1 MLKKIFRKQQGFT
14 MLEMLIAFAITLILV
29 PAIIA
34 FSRTALANNAKVQ
47 NQATEL
53 NQLKNAFN
61 YISQDV
67 QMAGKI
73 TVANPATDSHFPLT
87 LSWINYPT
95 DLITVVYS
103 IVDGNLQRDYT
114 DSETPSNNKILI
126 VASNVN
132 LNAAQT
138 YCTWG
143 SDNPGVD
150 ASTLTVNL
158 TITIDAES
166 EVRQF
171 TITPRVI
178 QSALTQIPTTL
189 TLGVSPSSAG
199 YGTLITMTAAVFPSV
214 ASGDVTFLDGGS
226 SIGTSA
232 IMANGQATY
241 TVTSL
246 IVGSHSLTAVYS
258 GDTNY
263 NQSTSAD
270 RSLTITQA
278 TPAIMLASSANPS
291 TIGQSVTFTA
301 TVTPNEATGTVTF
314 KNGATQLGS
323 PVALSSGIATYAT
336 GGSDLPLGNNAITA
350 VYSGDSND
358 NPGTSSALTQV
369 VNQTITTV
377 VLTSSLNPSISGDA
391 VTFTAAVT
399 PGTATGVVTFKD
411 SSTTL
416 GTGTLSS
423 GAATYTTSAL
433 AAASHSLTAVYAGDV
448 NDYGCTSS
456 TLTQTVNKIT
466 TSVILASS
474 SNPSTYGGSVTFT
487 ATMTPGSAT
496 GTVTFKDGG
505 TTLGTGTLSTG
516 TATYSIASLTAG
528 SHAIT
533 AVYGGDAN
541 CNASTSSTLTQTV
554 NKTATSVVLAS
565 NSNPSAYGGSVIF
578 TATMTP
584 GGATGTVTFKD
595 GGTTL
600 GTGTL
605 GSGTATYTTSALAA
619 GSHAIT
625 AVYGGDANC
634 NASTSSTLTQTV
646 NKAATSVALAS
657 NSNPSAYGGSVT
669 FTATMTPGGA
679 TGTVTFKDGGTTL
692 GTGTLGSGT
701 ATYTTSAL
709 AAGSHA
715 ITAVYGGDA
724 NCNASTSST
733 LTQTVNVVLT
743 NIGQNSSTTTGTT
756 ISVTVPAGGVAAGNT
771 IIVSFA
777 TDPTNT
783 PTGAVTVAD
792 TKGNTYT
799 KDADIANGTGTS
811 GVRTVVFSAPVTT
824 ALVSGNTITVTY
836 PSAAAKA
843 VSVCYANGLISASRV
858 DVTHTGTGN
867 NTDPTSGATAATT
880 QASELLF
887 GAIGTESR
895 ISSTTMTAGSGYTLL
910 NDASADTGSSGSS
923 ITIFPEYQ
931 PVYATGTYTANG
943 TLSGSTSR
951 NWAAVIVTYKTQ

>member
-1 MLKKIFRKQQGFT
+1 
-14 MLEMLIAFAITLILV
+14 MLEMLIAFAIALILV

-34 FSRTALANNAKVQ
+34 FSRTALANNTKVQ
-47 NQATEL
+47 NQATAL

-95 DLITVVYS
+95 DSITVVYS
-103 IVDGNLQRDYT
+103 IVDGNLQRDYS
-114 DSETPSNNKILI
+114 DSETPSKDKILV

-138 YCTWG
+138 YCAWG

-158 TITIDAES
+158 TITIGAES

-199 YGTLITMTAAVFPSV
+199 YGTLITLTAAVFPSV

-246 IVGSHSLTAVYS
+246 TVGSHSLTAVYS

-263 NQSTSAD
+263 NQSTSTD

-301 TVTPNEATGTVTF
+301 TVTPSEATGTVTF

-323 PVALSSGIATYAT
+323 PVALSSGIATYTT

-358 NPGTSSALTQV
+358 NPGTSSVLTQV

-399 PGTATGVVTFKD
+399 PGTATGNVAFKD
-411 SSTTL
+411 GSTTL

-423 GAATYTTSAL
+423 GTATYTTSAL
-433 AAASHSLTAVYAGDV
+433 STGSHSLTAVYAGDV
-448 NDYGCTSS
+448 NHYGCTSS

-466 TSVILASS
+466 TTVNLASS
-474 SNPSTYGGSVTFT
+474 SNPSTYGGSVIFT

-505 TTLGTGTLSTG
+505 TTIGTGTIGSG
-516 TATYSIASLTAG
+516 TATYSISSLTAG
-528 SHAIT
+528 SHSIT
-533 AVYGGDAN
+533 AVYSGDAN
-541 CNASTSSTLTQTV
+541 CNTSTSSTLTQTV

-565 NSNPSAYGGSVIF
+565 SSNPSNYGGSVTF

-584 GGATGTVTFKD
+584 VGATGTVTFKD

-605 GSGTATYTTSALAA
+605 GSGTATYSTSSLSVS
-619 GSHAIT
+619 SHSIT

-646 NKAATSVALAS
+646 NKAATSVVLAS
-657 NSNPSAYGGSVT
+657 NSNPSTYGGSVT
-669 FTATMTPGGA
+669 FTATMTPSAA

-692 GTGTLGSGT
+692 GTGTLSSGT
-701 ATYTTSAL
+701 TTYSTSAL
-709 AAGSHA
+709 KPGRHS
-715 ITAVYGGDA
+715 ITAVYGGDT
-724 NCNASTSST
+724 NYNTSTSST

-743 NIGQNSSTTTGTT
+743 NIGQNSSTSTGTT

-792 TKGNTYT
+792 TKGNIYT

-811 GVRTVVFSAPVTT
+811 GVRTLVFSAPVTV

-843 VSVCYANGLISASRV
+843 VSICYANGLISASRV

-867 NTDPTSGATAATT
+867 STAPTSGATANTT
-880 QASELLF
+880 QASELLI

-895 ISSTTMTAGSGYTLL
+895 TSSTTMTAGSGYTLL
-910 NDASADTGSSGSS
+910 NNASADTGSSGSS

-931 PVYATGTYTANG
+931 PVYVTGTYTANG

>member
-1 MLKKIFRKQQGFT
+1 
-14 MLEMLIAFAITLILV
+14 MLEMLIAFAIALILV

-34 FSRTALANNAKVQ
+34 FSRTALANNTKVQ
-47 NQATEL
+47 NQATAL

-95 DLITVVYS
+95 DSITVVYS
-103 IVDGNLQRDYT
+103 IVDGNLQRDYS
-114 DSETPSNNKILI
+114 DSETPSKDKILV

-138 YCTWG
+138 YCAWG

-158 TITIDAES
+158 TITIGAES

-199 YGTLITMTAAVFPSV
+199 YGTLITLTAAVFPSV

-246 IVGSHSLTAVYS
+246 TVGSHSLTAVYS

-263 NQSTSAD
+263 NQSTSTD

-301 TVTPNEATGTVTF
+301 TVTPSEATGTVTF

-323 PVALSSGIATYAT
+323 PVALSSGIATYTT

-358 NPGTSSALTQV
+358 NPGTSSVLTQV

-399 PGTATGVVTFKD
+399 PGTATGNVAFKD
-411 SSTTL
+411 GSTTL

-423 GAATYTTSAL
+423 GTATYTTSAMSTG
-433 AAASHSLTAVYAGDV
+433 SHSLTAVYAGDV
-448 NDYGCTSS
+448 NHYGCTSS

-466 TSVILASS
+466 TTVNLASS
-474 SNPSTYGGSVTFT
+474 SNPSTYGGSVIFT

-505 TTLGTGTLSTG
+505 TTIGTGTIGSG
-516 TATYSIASLTAG
+516 TATYSISSLTAG
-528 SHAIT
+528 SHSIT
-533 AVYGGDAN
+533 AVYSGDAN
-541 CNASTSSTLTQTV
+541 CNTSTSSTLTQTV

-565 NSNPSAYGGSVIF
+565 SSNPSNYGGSVTF

-584 GGATGTVTFKD
+584 VGATGTVTFKD

-605 GSGTATYTTSALAA
+605 GSGTATYSTSSLSVS
-619 GSHAIT
+619 SHSIT
-625 AVYGGDANC
+625 AVYGGDTNY
-634 NASTSSTLTQTV
+634 NTSTSSTLTQTV
-646 NKAATSVALAS
+646 NKAATSVVLAS
-657 NSNPSAYGGSVT
+657 NSNPSTYGGSVT
-669 FTATMTPGGA
+669 FTATMTPSAA

-692 GTGTLGSGT
+692 GTGTLSSGT
-701 ATYTTSAL
+701 TTYSTSAL
-709 AAGSHA
+709 KPGRHS
-715 ITAVYGGDA
+715 ITAVYGGDT
-724 NCNASTSST
+724 NYNTSTSST

-743 NIGQNSSTTTGTT
+743 NIGQNSSTSTGTT

-792 TKGNTYT
+792 TKGNIYT

-811 GVRTVVFSAPVTT
+811 GVRTLVFSAPVTV

-843 VSVCYANGLISASRV
+843 VSICYANGLISASRV

-867 NTDPTSGATAATT
+867 STAPTSGATANTT
-880 QASELLF
+880 QASELLI

-895 ISSTTMTAGSGYTLL
+895 TSSTTMTAGSGYTLL
-910 NDASADTGSSGSS
+910 NNASADTGSSGSS

-931 PVYATGTYTANG
+931 PVYVTGTYTANG

>member
-1 MLKKIFRKQQGFT
+1 
-14 MLEMLIAFAITLILV
+14 
-29 PAIIA
+29 
-34 FSRTALANNAKVQ
+34 
-47 NQATEL
+47 
-53 NQLKNAFN
+53 
-61 YISQDV
+61 
-67 QMAGKI
+67 
-73 TVANPATDSHFPLT
+73 
-87 LSWINYPT
+87 
-95 DLITVVYS
+95 
-103 IVDGNLQRDYT
+103 
-114 DSETPSNNKILI
+114 
-126 VASNVN
+126 
-132 LNAAQT
+132 
-138 YCTWG
+138 
-143 SDNPGVD
+143 
-150 ASTLTVNL
+150 
-158 TITIDAES
+158 
-166 EVRQF
+166 
-171 TITPRVI
+171 
-178 QSALTQIPTTL
+178 
-189 TLGVSPSSAG
+189 
-199 YGTLITMTAAVFPSV
+199 
-214 ASGDVTFLDGGS
+214 
-226 SIGTSA
+226 
-232 IMANGQATY
+232 MANGQATY

-246 IVGSHSLTAVYS
+246 TVGSHSLTAVYS

-263 NQSTSAD
+263 NQSTSTD

-301 TVTPNEATGTVTF
+301 TVTPSEATGTVTF

-323 PVALSSGIATYAT
+323 PVALSSGIATYTT

-358 NPGTSSALTQV
+358 NPGTSSVLTQV

-391 VTFTAAVT
+391 VTFTAAVA
-399 PGTATGVVTFKD
+399 PGTATGNVTFKD
-411 SSTTL
+411 GSTTL

-423 GAATYTTSAL
+423 GTATYTTSAL
-433 AAASHSLTAVYAGDV
+433 STGSHSLTAVYAGDV
-448 NDYGCTSS
+448 NHYGCTSS

-466 TSVILASS
+466 TTVNLASS
-474 SNPSTYGGSVTFT
+474 SNPSTYGGSVIFT

-505 TTLGTGTLSTG
+505 TTIGTGTIGSG
-516 TATYSIASLTAG
+516 TATYSISSLTAG
-528 SHAIT
+528 SHSIT
-533 AVYGGDAN
+533 AVYSGDAN
-541 CNASTSSTLTQTV
+541 CNTSTSSTLTQTV

-565 NSNPSAYGGSVIF
+565 SSNPSNYGGSVTF

-584 GGATGTVTFKD
+584 VGASGTVTFKD

-605 GSGTATYTTSALAA
+605 GSGTATYSTSSLSVS
-619 GSHAIT
+619 SHSIT

-646 NKAATSVALAS
+646 NKAATSVVLAS
-657 NSNPSAYGGSVT
+657 NSNPSTYGGSVT
-669 FTATMTPGGA
+669 FTATMTPSAA

-692 GTGTLGSGT
+692 GTGTLSSGT
-701 ATYTTSAL
+701 TTYSTSAL
-709 AAGSHA
+709 KPGRHS
-715 ITAVYGGDA
+715 ITAVYGGDT
-724 NCNASTSST
+724 NYNTSTSST

-743 NIGQNSSTTTGTT
+743 NIGQNSSTSTGTT

-792 TKGNTYT
+792 TKGNIYT

-811 GVRTVVFSAPVTT
+811 GVRTLVFSAPVTV

-843 VSVCYANGLISASRV
+843 VSICYANGLISASRV

-867 NTDPTSGATAATT
+867 STAPTSGATANTT
-880 QASELLF
+880 QTSELLI

-895 ISSTTMTAGSGYTLL
+895 TSSTTMTAGSGYTLL
-910 NDASADTGSSGSS
+910 NNASADTGSSGSS

-931 PVYATGTYTANG
+931 PVYVTGTYTANG